1 MQGLACSSHAMKP
14 KRGIVYKE
22 YQTHGALDNL
32 PSCSQKAMCM
42 DGVKWVV
49 CWEPVLVVQARVNL
63 PDERFNWLKNLYK
76 PKSEIPAYLE
86 VVDIAGLVKG
96 ASDGQGLGMF
106 E

>member
-1 MQGLACSSHAMKP
+1 M
-14 KRGIVYKE
+14 
-22 YQTHGALDNL
+22 
-32 PSCSQKAMCM
+32 
-42 DGVKWVV
+42 
-49 CWEPVLVVQARVNL
+49 NL